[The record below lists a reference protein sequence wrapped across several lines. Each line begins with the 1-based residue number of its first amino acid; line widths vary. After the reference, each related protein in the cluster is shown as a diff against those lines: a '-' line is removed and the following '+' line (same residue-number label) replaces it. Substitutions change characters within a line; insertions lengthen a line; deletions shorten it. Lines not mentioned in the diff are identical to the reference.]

1 MDIFQPIY
9 KDIYYQVPASASP
22 FEYSIYLFDELP
34 NGYWAS
40 LTILPSYTYVID
52 NGREIFKGKAWVA
65 PTSPTIDININQIAQ
80 DYLSQT
86 IVPFSTID
94 AVVDERGQHS
104 ISEVEVASCR
114 KTFVLISG
122 KEVKACWNLYYDWSY
137 RSDIP
142 YDTGGHHRVISQ
154 PINGHGTCGMYYF
167 TTYIME
173 DVTSTWDAFRVIN
186 NACRVCGEYL
196 VDYVNGPYTV
206 LYPEIYP
213 PYTGPW
219 FDGYCGHYALYYLNR
234 YGGYDSF
241 LCEGNCKRKDGYK
254 RSVVRTPHDNNN
266 VLDWGKK
273 VYQNEITPAWELN
286 SGFLGD
292 AESERLA
299 FNLLSSNEIYVH
311 DLDRDEIYPAI
322 ITDTQTDYK
331 HHYRGQGMTNYT
343 INLEASQTQL
353 NLR

>member
-9 KDIYYQVPASASP
+9 KDTYYQVPASASP
-22 FEYSIYLFDELP
+22 FEYSIYVLE
-34 NGYWAS
+34 NTYW
-40 LTILPSYTYVID
+40 LWLNILPPYSYVLD
-52 NGREIFKGKAWVA
+52 RGREIFKGKAWVS
-65 PTSPTIDININQIAQ
+65 PTAATIDININQIAQ
-80 DYLSQT
+80 DYLTQT
-86 IVPFSTID
+86 IIPFSDID

-104 ISEVEVASCR
+104 VTISGGVVTPR
-114 KTFVLISG
+114 KTFLLTSG
-122 KEVKACWNLYYDWSY
+122 GDVRACWNLYYDWSY
-137 RSDIP
+137 RDDIP
-142 YDTGGHHRVISQ
+142 YTSGGYHRVISQ

-167 TTYIME
+167 TTFILE
-173 DVTSTWDAFRVIN
+173 EVSNGQDNFRIIN
-186 NACRVCGEYL
+186 NGCRVCGGYL
-196 VDYVNGPYTV
+196 RDYVNGPWSIV
-206 LYPEIYP
+206 YPEIYGGGS
-213 PYTGPW
+213 GPW
-219 FDGYCGHYALYYLNR
+219 HDGYCGHYALYYLNR

-331 HHYRGQGMTNYT
+331 HHNRGQGMTNYT